1 MMTQAPGD
9 AAGRTEGATTV
20 CIAMDV
26 AQAATTAP
34 ATLYS
39 KDNCSFCIRAKM
51 LFENYGINFDYVD
64 LTGDMDG
71 QVALAKRT
79 GRMTMPQIF
88 VGDELI
94 GGYEDLVLAMQN
106 PRIREALGIA

>member
-1 MMTQAPGD
+1 MMAQQAVGT
-9 AAGRTEGATTV
+9 GRQRATIL
-20 CIAMDV
+20 CIAMSE
-26 AQAATTAP
+26 QTTTDKTV

-39 KDNCSFCIRAKM
+39 KANCSFCVRAKM
-51 LFENYGINFDYVD
+51 LLEQQGVAFEYVD
-64 LTGDMDG
+64 LTGDIDA
-71 QVALAKRT
+71 QVELAERT

-94 GGYEDLVLAMQN
+94 GGFEDLVLALEN

>member
-1 MMTQAPGD
+1 MDD
-9 AAGRTEGATTV
+9 ALATETAT
-20 CIAMDV
+20 
-26 AQAATTAP
+26 

-39 KDNCSFCIRAKM
+39 KAHCSFCVRAKA
-51 LFENYGINFDYVD
+51 LLEKHGVNFDLVD
-64 LTGDMDG
+64 LTGDTAA
-71 QVALAKRT
+71 QVELAERT

-94 GGYEDLVLAMQN
+94 GGFEDLALAIEQ